1 MRSLEIRP
9 GVHITNDKCLILDE
23 GPTVVIGDLHL
34 GYERALE
41 QDGLYLPRINTGS
54 IRDSLNDILS
64 KYEPERVVLLGDIKH
79 DFKRA
84 GREESN
90 QVRSIIDLIS
100 EDAQVVVV
108 RGNHDNYIQNII
120 SDMGIM
126 AVDHVDIMGYRL
138 EHGHED
144 SGVRP
149 VIIGHEHPSV
159 RIPGEVG
166 GGMKIQCF
174 VHAEKE
180 GVIVIPPFSPF
191 SAGNDLVM
199 DDQCVMAPALR
210 SCDYADARLYGVT
223 DMGLMDLGTL
233 KSLSDVKVR
242 LEYTSNMSLLAS
254 GSTGCEH
261 LRSFLP
267 SHCRIL

>member
-1 MRSLEIRP
+1 MRTLEIRP
-9 GVHITNDKCLILDE
+9 GVRITNDKCLILDD
-23 GPTVVIGDLHL
+23 GPTMVIGDLHL

-54 IRDSLNDILS
+54 IRDALNEIIS
-64 KYEPERVVLLGDIKH
+64 RYEPERIVLLGDVKH
-79 DFKRA
+79 DFRRA
-84 GREESN
+84 GREERD
-90 QVRSIIDLIS
+90 QVRAIVELIT
-100 EDAQVVVV
+100 EAAEAVVVK
-108 RGNHDNYIQNII
+108 GNHDNYIQNIV
-120 SDMGIM
+120 SDLGVI

-144 SGVRP
+144 SGKRP

-159 RIPGEVG
+159 RILGAVG

-191 SAGNDLVM
+191 SAGNDLVA
-199 DDQCVMAPALR
+199 DEDCVMAPALKA
-210 SCDYADARLYGVT
+210 SDYGSARIYGVT

-233 KSLSDVKVR
+233 RELSDVK
-242 LEYTSNMSLLAS
+242 
-254 GSTGCEH
+254 
-261 LRSFLP
+261 
-267 SHCRIL
+267 I